1 MAGELGDFPQG
12 RFAAKSGKQPGASL
26 PMSEM
31 WSAEYTASKGDV
43 SLYMYRKHE
52 GVPDRANP
60 RPVLFLV
67 HGSSFSG
74 PSGFDLTVPGSDDYS
89 LMDAFA
95 RRGYDVWTLDHEGYG
110 RSGRGASNSPISE
123 GVNDLAAGVE
133 VVARETGQQEYF
145 FYGQSSGALRAA
157 CFAAAQPDRV
167 KRVVLDAFVW
177 TGEGAPTLIE
187 RAKKLDQWRATNMR
201 PVDRDFFH
209 SIFNRDQPGTS
220 EDGVPDALADAELAL
235 CSEVP
240 TGTYLDMCAN
250 LPVVDPLDITCP
262 VMILRGEH
270 DGIATEQDL
279 IAFLQRLPNQDKQ
292 FSIIAGQA
300 HVAPLGLNRQRFWH
314 VMDGFFKM
322 PGRLDP
328 YEEEDRQKIAARR
341 QAGGKS

>member
-1 MAGELGDFPQG
+1 
-12 RFAAKSGKQPGASL
+12 
-26 PMSEM
+26 MSDI
-31 WSAEYTASKGDV
+31 WSAEYTAHKGDI
-43 SLYMYRKHE
+43 SLYMYRKHD
-52 GVPDRANP
+52 GTPDRDNP

-74 PSGFDLTVPGSDDYS
+74 PSGFDLTVPGSDNYS
-89 LMDAFA
+89 LMDEFA

-110 RSGRGASNSPISE
+110 RSDSGDGNSPISE
-123 GVNDLAAGVE
+123 GVEDLKAGVE
-133 VVARETGQQEYF
+133 VVEAETGLTSYV

-157 CFAAAQPDRV
+157 GFAAAAPERV

-187 RAKKLDQWRATNMR
+187 RSKKLDQWRSTKRR
-201 PVDRDFFH
+201 PVDRAFFQ
-209 SIFNRDQPGTS
+209 SIFTRDQPGTS
-220 EDGVPDALADAELAL
+220 EDAVPDALADAELAL

-270 DGIATEQDL
+270 DGIATEEDL
-279 IAFLQRLPNQDKQ
+279 TAFFELLPNQDKQ

-314 VMDGFFKM
+314 VMDGFFGM
-322 PGRLDP
+322 PARQDP
-328 YEEEDRQKIAARR
+328 YEQEDREKIEARR
-341 QAGGKS
+341 SAGGRS